1 MFQVEPTGTSYAHVG
16 MKATM
21 ITDHLCETKPNSES
35 TPHLISND
43 KTDRKDSLFSVV
55 KSGTGVFDYSSDDTS
70 DKYVLSTDV
79 LYCSAPKS
87 SKITADA

>member
-1 MFQVEPTGTSYAHVG
+1 

-35 TPHLISND
+35 TPHLISNEQNWQ
-43 KTDRKDSLFSVV
+43 KKDSLFSVV

>member
-1 MFQVEPTGTSYAHVG
+1 MWD
-16 MKATM
+16 KAQLRINATFN
-21 ITDHLCETKPNSES
+21 LKWTKLTE
-35 TPHLISND
+35 
-43 KTDRKDSLFSVV
+43 KDSLFSVV